1 MEITAH
7 SRPFQLSSK
16 TKDLIVFIICLI
28 CIFLFLTSAY
38 GKIADHSKFVTGLS
52 KVAFIGTYAELIGWL
67 VPITEITTSILLIN
81 PKTDKLGLT
90 GFILTMGVFTVY
102 ILSMT
107 LWAEKLPCRCNLIV
121 ERLTWGQHI
130 WFNLVFI
137 AVAIFALILKT
148 NISKHKH

>member
-38 GKIADHSKFVTGLS
+38 GKIAEHSKFVHGLS
-52 KVAFIGTYAELIGWL
+52 RVAYIGIYSELIGWL
-67 VPITEITTSILLIN
+67 VPITEVAISMLLII
-81 PKTDKLGLT
+81 PKTYKLGLI
-90 GFILTMGVFTVY
+90 GFIASMVVFTTY
-102 ILSMT
+102 ILSMI
-107 LWAEKLPCRCNLIV
+107 LWAEKLPCHCNLII

-130 WFNLVFI
+130 WFNLTFI
-137 AVAIFALILKT
+137 IIATFALILKT
-148 NISKHKH
+148 NIIKPKH

>member
-1 MEITAH
+1 MEITAY
-7 SRPFQLSSK
+7 SRPLQLSSK

-38 GKIADHSKFVTGLS
+38 DKIAEHSKFVQGLS
-52 KVAFIGTYAELIGWL
+52 RVAYIGSYAELIGWL
-67 VPITEITTSILLIN
+67 VPITEVAISILLIN
-81 PKTDKLGLT
+81 PKTHELGLT
-90 GFILTMGVFTVY
+90 GFVATMVVFTTY
-102 ILSMT
+102 ILSMI
-107 LWAEKLPCRCNLIV
+107 LWAEKLPCRCNLII

-137 AVAIFALILKT
+137 AVATFALILKT